1 MIDPAQPESTA
12 VSKIAPESTPKSKMT
27 KKTVVDRLFDFSF
40 MLAILVVSGF
50 AFSLLQAEP
59 DLWGHVQYGRDALRE
74 GLHRTTTYS
83 FTAEGYRWINHE
95 NLSELLFATITDQV
109 GVWGLLAGKCLLGL
123 FITGLILWRCYRLK
137 VSAIVSAAAVLIV
150 AVNLTGFWYIRPQV
164 LSYTLFATLIAMLSF
179 SFHGWE
185 NKWHVPWS
193 SWLGRSDRPIDP
205 TATDK
210 NGKPRKHPRRLPVE
224 KSLDRRRLVCIAA
237 ASILFIVW
245 VNTHGAFLAGL
256 FIFLAYCSLRAV
268 EIFLSNQEHA
278 GRAAGRLL
286 LVAGAVAAATLIN
299 PYGFR
304 LHAWLL
310 ESLTIPRP
318 EIIEWHPLRWTDQ
331 PFIPFAILTAMAVG
345 GLLFSRRSLDATQLI
360 ILALTFWQAAS
371 HQRHI
376 PFFVILCG
384 FWMPIHWQSAWQR
397 WEARR
402 DDNADMTGKAKF
414 CASFGLLAAAGIV
427 AFVLTTR
434 CKELPVRKDVFP
446 VSAVEFLAKN
456 NINGRMVVTYNW
468 AQYAIAALGVP
479 TDGEIYDDHL
489 TTVSFDGRFRTCY
502 PLSTID
508 SHFDF
513 VLGNDPHMQRY
524 RSPES
529 GKPDPATIL
538 ELDEPDL
545 VLISRKQPHSVA
557 VMNANRHDWTLL
569 YQDELAQVWGR
580 QEKYAEPQ
588 SLDYVSPAQRDTSSR
603 PQKGTVA
610 WPALPNRTS
619 HE

>member
-1 MIDPAQPESTA
+1 MT
-12 VSKIAPESTPKSKMT
+12 APEPVADTAITQESVQRSKKSI
-27 KKTVVDRLFDFSF
+27 VDRLFDASF
-40 MLAILVVSGF
+40 MLTILVVSGF

-123 FITGLILWRCYRLK
+123 FIVGLIVWRCYRLG

-185 NKWHVPWS
+185 NKWNIPWT
-193 SWLGRSDRPIDP
+193 SWLGRSDRPVDH

-210 NGKPRKHPRRLPVE
+210 KGNPRKRPKRLPVE
-224 KSLDRRRLVCIAA
+224 KSLDRRRVVCVAA
-237 ASILFIVW
+237 AAILFIVW

-256 FIFLAYCSLRAV
+256 CIFIAYVGLRAV
-268 EIFLSNQEHA
+268 EVFLSRQEHA
-278 GRAAGRLL
+278 GRTAIRLL
-286 LVAGAVAAATLIN
+286 LVTIAVAAATLIN

-318 EIIEWHPLRWTDQ
+318 EIIEWHPLSWTDQ
-331 PFIPFAILTAMAVG
+331 PFVPFAILSAMVVG
-345 GLLFSRRSLDATQLI
+345 GLLFSRRSLDATQLV
-360 ILALTFWQAAS
+360 ILSLTFWQAAS

-397 WEARR
+397 WESRR
-402 DDNADMTGKAKF
+402 DDSAEMSGKAKF
-414 CASFGLLAAAGIV
+414 AASLGLLATTVII

-434 CKELPVRKDVFP
+434 CRELPVRKDMFP
-446 VSAVEFLAKN
+446 VSAVEYLAKN

-479 TDGEIYDDHL
+479 SEDTIYDDHL

-502 PLSTID
+502 PLSTVD

-513 VLGNDPHMQRY
+513 VLGNGPQMRRY

-529 GKPDPATIL
+529 GKPNPAAIL
-538 ELDEPDL
+538 ELGDPDL
-545 VLISRKQPHSVA
+545 VLISRKQPHSVS
-557 VMNANRHDWTLL
+557 VMDANRNDWTLL

-580 QEKYAEPQ
+580 QEKYGEQ
-588 SLDYVSPAQRDTSSR
+588 SSLDYLSPAQRDLSSQ
-603 PQKGTVA
+603 PQEGTVA
-610 WPALPNRTS
+610 WPALPTRTES
-619 HE
+619 